1 MPKIQLIRRDSS
13 IIELD
18 ANTITFDLKRNTT
31 VAPIP
36 FLGQRF
42 GIDTNLT
49 DVGISIGGIV
59 TDDDSEVL
67 GTGSAFTIDPVSYT
81 HLTLPTKA

>member
-13 IIELD
+13 VIELD
-18 ANTITFDLKRNTT
+18 ASSITFDLKRNTT

-42 GIDTNLT
+42 AIDTNLT
-49 DVGISIGGIV
+49 DVGIVIRASQ
-59 TDDDSEVL
+59 DKL
-67 GTGSAFTIDPVSYT
+67 A
-81 HLTLPTKA
+81 A